1 LSCLE
6 AEDKQTYE
14 KFKNKLR
21 LFFIESGTYTLLS
34 LILLRPIHKFLI
46 GGPFGLGLEIN
57 AGSFKKLARE
67 MLAQGKVNR
76 DYKYHLPRKDWETL
90 DFIYNMYP
98 ELVERVF
105 IELDITAFDQS
116 LLYPVLVAVALFYCM
131 FYKYDS
137 DNGLTRLL
145 MSDMSYRLCVKYLHM
160 LGMDRAYVVL
170 GMMFS
175 GKFETSTGNTI
186 YQFFVFVSYIHHKLK
201 KYENHEKIHILQIA
215 FEYMLI
221 YFTFQGDDLAG
232 SYPKIFEE
240 WFGMTYSDYK
250 AWCLY
255 YGLTVK
261 KGYSNRPMIG
271 ESHFYSVGGVWEED
285 DAKHIKS
292 VTFLK
297 NEVCATY
304 ENDEFMGIF
313 PYRSASDLIFRFGN
327 SDKASEF
334 IEGVY
339 AKALSLGML
348 TVGNIECYQ
357 YFQQAFELVRK
368 KYDINF
374 DNINVM
380 LDTMAK
386 TSNTFY
392 QLRKSEVE
400 FDGGFPSL
408 INLRI
413 RHDQEKE
420 PVRYGLQCYARDSH
434 YEIYDM

>member
-1 LSCLE
+1 
-6 AEDKQTYE
+6 
-14 KFKNKLR
+14 
-21 LFFIESGTYTLLS
+21 

-186 YQFFVFVSYIHHKLK
+186 YQFFCFRL
-201 KYENHEKIHILQIA
+201 
-215 FEYMLI
+215 
-221 YFTFQGDDLAG
+221 
-232 SYPKIFEE
+232 
-240 WFGMTYSDYK
+240 
-250 AWCLY
+250 LY
-255 YGLTVK
+255 
-261 KGYSNRPMIG
+261 
-271 ESHFYSVGGVWEED
+271 
-285 DAKHIKS
+285 
-292 VTFLK
+292 
-297 NEVCATY
+297 
-304 ENDEFMGIF
+304 
-313 PYRSASDLIFRFGN
+313 
-327 SDKASEF
+327 
-334 IEGVY
+334 
-339 AKALSLGML
+339 
-348 TVGNIECYQ
+348 
-357 YFQQAFELVRK
+357 
-368 KYDINF
+368 
-374 DNINVM
+374 
-380 LDTMAK
+380 
-386 TSNTFY
+386 TS
-392 QLRKSEVE
+392 
-400 FDGGFPSL
+400 
-408 INLRI
+408 
-413 RHDQEKE
+413 
-420 PVRYGLQCYARDSH
+420 
-434 YEIYDM
+434 